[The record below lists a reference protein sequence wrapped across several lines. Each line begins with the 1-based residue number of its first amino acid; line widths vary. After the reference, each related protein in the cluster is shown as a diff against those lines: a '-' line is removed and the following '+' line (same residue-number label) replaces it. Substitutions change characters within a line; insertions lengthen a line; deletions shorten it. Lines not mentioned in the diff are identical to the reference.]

1 MRSRPFLGLSLILAF
16 LAPGIP
22 AFAATFADTA
32 GTPYQSAFDYLA
44 RAQIISGYPDG
55 TAKPYTTLNRAEALK
70 VVMGMKEEDRALTDR
85 VRAALPPLP
94 LFSDVDQK
102 SWYAAYVEAAFE
114 RKIVTGYPDGSFKPA
129 RSVTVE
135 EAIALLLRTYGDPGM
150 ESAAQLSPYI
160 ENRDGQWFTA
170 YVNSVIGKNLVMHQG
185 KLALGT
191 PITRGQFFDIA
202 YRLHSITAQQQTA
215 FSGAEPTASAV
226 LRSTG
231 LVQRGGGTTTISA
244 GQPGGTAIVNS
255 PHASQKYFSITMPD
269 IGIKDLAVIHPTDP
283 FSSQG
288 VLAPL
293 SQGVGHLFSYPG
305 GGGKV
310 MIYGHSS
317 GYPWD
322 RSQYTKIFR
331 KINELSPGN
340 RIYITYD
347 GKLHEYEVTYEESIP
362 ASDTSKLNDN
372 GHGEELI
379 LYTCWPPDSIASRYL
394 IHAVPV
400 KATALR

>member
-1 MRSRPFLGLSLILAF
+1 MRLRPFLGLSLIVAL
-16 LAPGIP
+16 LVPSVP
-22 AFAATFADTA
+22 AQAATFADTA
-32 GTPYQSAFDYLA
+32 GTPYQAAFDYLSK
-44 RAQIISGYPDG
+44 QLIISGYPDG
-55 TAKPYTTLNRAEALK
+55 TGKPYATLNRAEALK
-70 VVMGMKEEDRALTDR
+70 VVMGMKAEDKALTDN
-85 VRAALPPLP
+85 VRNALPPLP
-94 LFSDVDQK
+94 LFGDIDQR
-102 SWYAAYVEAAFE
+102 SWYAAYVEAAFQ
-114 RKIVTGYPDGSFKPA
+114 RKIVTGYPDGTFKPA

-135 EAIALLLRTYGDPGM
+135 EAIALLLRTYNDPGLTG
-150 ESAAQLSPYI
+150 AAQLSPYV
-160 ENRDGQWFTA
+160 ENRDGQWFTP
-170 YVNSVIGKNLVMHQG
+170 YVNSVISKNLVMHQG
-185 KLALGT
+185 TLALGA

-202 YRLHSITAQQQTA
+202 YRLHSITAQKQTA
-215 FSGAEPTASAV
+215 FRGAEPAASTV
-226 LRSTG
+226 IRSTG
-231 LVQRGGGTTTISA
+231 LVQRGAGGNTISA
-244 GQPGGTAIVNS
+244 GQPGGGAVVNS
-255 PHASQKYFSITMPD
+255 PYASQKYFSITMPD

-293 SQGVGHLFSYPG
+293 ANGVGHLFSFPG

-331 KINELSPGN
+331 KINELNPGN